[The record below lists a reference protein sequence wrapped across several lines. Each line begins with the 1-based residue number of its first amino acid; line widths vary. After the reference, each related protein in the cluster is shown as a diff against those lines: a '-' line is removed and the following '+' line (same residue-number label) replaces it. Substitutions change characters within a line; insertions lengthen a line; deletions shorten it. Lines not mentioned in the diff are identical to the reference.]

1 MNTDKTLPENM
12 AASDPIS
19 FKRFIFDVL

>member
-12 AASDPIS
+12 AESDPIS